1 MQYPLALNWYTLNYM
16 KKSTVKQ
23 TSAVT
28 KWLYVWAGAALVI
41 YLVSLTPGGS
51 AFKIFL
57 VPLIAWPVT
66 IMVVM
71 RYGFWRTIGTT
82 TKYTFIAG
90 WVIIL
95 LMLSQ
100 ILI

>member
-1 MQYPLALNWYTLNYM
+1 M
-16 KKSTVKQ
+16 KKSTAKQ
-23 TSAVT
+23 TSSVS